1 MEARRRGEVLAGTAR
16 PAGHAETDEHVF
28 EQLIVGF
35 NRGCGETDL
44 FADLGE
50 VHDQTGFGGGELE
63 KTQESAPVLHEG
75 FATDFLLQV
84 RESVAAEEVGS
95 VGQWLEND
103 AGEIAVS
110 EALFEIRAGKEWQ

>member
-1 MEARRRGEVLAGTAR
+1 
-16 PAGHAETDEHVF
+16 
-28 EQLIVGF
+28 
-35 NRGCGETDL
+35 
-44 FADLGE
+44 
-50 VHDQTGFGGGELE
+50 
-63 KTQESAPVLHEG
+63 
-75 FATDFLLQV
+75 V